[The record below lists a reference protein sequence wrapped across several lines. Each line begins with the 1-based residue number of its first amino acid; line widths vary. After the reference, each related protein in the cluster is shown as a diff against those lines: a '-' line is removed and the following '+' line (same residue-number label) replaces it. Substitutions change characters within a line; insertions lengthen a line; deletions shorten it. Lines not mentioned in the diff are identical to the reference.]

1 MAASFRG
8 IPMWIPIKAAT
19 QAESNRDPHLF
30 YQLFFRGKAQPS
42 WEDKAYLALIF
53 LVPWTLLRN
62 TPEPDQ
68 ADSALPGPGPP
79 SVTKP
84 PGKGGGRGKGGKG
97 PGRLASRNDQG
108 RAEREALQNRRASL
122 PLASAE
128 SANVVGLRELKGESL
143 EAAKELMKL
152 VKL

>member
-1 MAASFRG
+1 
-8 IPMWIPIKAAT
+8 MWIPIKAAT

-53 LVPWTLLRN
+53 SVPWTLLRN

-68 ADSALPGPGPP
+68 ADSARPGPGPP

>member
-1 MAASFRG
+1 MD
-8 IPMWIPIKAAT
+8 I
-19 QAESNRDPHLF
+19 
-30 YQLFFRGKAQPS
+30 
-42 WEDKAYLALIF
+42 
-53 LVPWTLLRN
+53 

>member
-53 LVPWTLLRN
+53 LVPWTLLR
-62 TPEPDQ
+62 
-68 ADSALPGPGPP
+68 SRIKLILPYRGRGLRVSP
-79 SVTKP
+79 SLL
-84 PGKGGGRGKGGKG
+84 GKEEEEARATRVLVVLHHATTRAEQNAKRCRTGGRHCHLHQLNQQTSWGS
-97 PGRLASRNDQG
+97 AS
-108 RAEREALQNRRASL
+108 
-122 PLASAE
+122 
-128 SANVVGLRELKGESL
+128 
-143 EAAKELMKL
+143 
-152 VKL
+152 